1 MKTARGCAAG
11 RRGEAKVLFGREK
24 KKKKN
29 DESKHEPRRKVSF
42 CSHVLVLEQTIVL
55 DSEIGS

>member
-1 MKTARGCAAG
+1 MLQG
-11 RRGEAKVLFGREK
+11 GEGKLRFCLEEKK